1 MSRKTFRITMCFMAV
16 IIGMLIF
23 LNIAEE
29 NWEPEPDVSYPMTN
43 QKIVWQGAGYNG
55 IWAKD

>member
-1 MSRKTFRITMCFMAV
+1 MSRKTFQITMCFMAV

-29 NWEPEPDVSYPMTN
+29 NWEPEPDVVYPMTN
-43 QKIVWQGAGYNG
+43 QRIVWQGAGYNG
-55 IWAKD
+55 IWAK